1 MGTLDYIVIAL
12 FAIAMIGI
20 VVWVFKQKQKSSGDF
35 FLAGRDATW
44 LAIGASIFA
53 SNIGSEHLIGLAG
66 AGASSGMA
74 MAHWEIQGWMILI
87 LGWVFVPFIPE
98 VWCLR
103 CPNSLKDVIIKNPG
117 RFYR

>member
-53 SNIGSEHLIGLAG
+53 SNIGSEHLIGNSGLDDPDSRLGVRAFLFQKYG
-66 AGASSGMA
+66 AYDAR
-74 MAHWEIQGWMILI
+74 
-87 LGWVFVPFIPE
+87 IP
-98 VWCLR
+98 
-103 CPNSLKDVIIKNPG
+103 
-117 RFYR
+117 

>member
-53 SNIGSEHLIGLAG
+53 SNIGNSGLDDPDSRLGVRAFLFQKYG
-66 AGASSGMA
+66 AYDAR
-74 MAHWEIQGWMILI
+74 
-87 LGWVFVPFIPE
+87 IP
-98 VWCLR
+98 
-103 CPNSLKDVIIKNPG
+103 
-117 RFYR
+117 

>member
-66 AGASSGMA
+66 AGASRWNGYGTLGNSG
-74 MAHWEIQGWMILI
+74 LDDPDSR
-87 LGWVFVPFIPE
+87 LGVRAFLFQKYGAYDARIP
-98 VWCLR
+98 
-103 CPNSLKDVIIKNPG
+103 
-117 RFYR
+117 

>member
-66 AGASSGMA
+66 A
-74 MAHWEIQGWMILI
+74 
-87 LGWVFVPFIPE
+87 V
-98 VWCLR
+98 LR
-103 CPNSLKDVIIKNPG
+103 VEWLWHIGKFRAG
-117 RFYR
+117 

>member
-66 AGASSGMA
+66 ALSLIHIFTASRMR
-74 MAHWEIQGWMILI
+74 
-87 LGWVFVPFIPE
+87 
-98 VWCLR
+98 R
-103 CPNSLKDVIIKNPG
+103 CWRK
-117 RFYR
+117 